1 VLSPASERL
10 LGGRY
15 QLVDLLGTG
24 GMADVHRAWDT
35 RLRRFVAVKRFRF
48 NPDDRTSRRV
58 TNEIQALARLSHP
71 GLVSVFDAGVSGD
84 TPFVVLQLVD
94 GHTLRDEIVCGPVPV
109 AEVRRLGA
117 LLADALDHVH
127 TGGVVHRDIKPSN
140 ILLSVD
146 GTPYLA
152 DFGLATLAGATRFTA
167 TGQLV
172 GTAAYLA
179 PEQVRGTEVTNA
191 ADIYALGLVLL
202 ECLTGRVEYDGN
214 EIESAV
220 ARLHRPP
227 AVPDDLPADLG
238 RLLTLMTSLT
248 PRRRPKAAECAA
260 LLRGDTPTD
269 RFEGA
274 EPPQSR
280 RRLFAVGGAG
290 VGAVAA
296 GVIWASLS
304 VGTPTPAT
312 SEPVVPPAS
321 SPSSAV
327 IPPPS
332 AVTTVVT
339 RTSVVGAPV
348 RPADQPVQPQQQQ
361 QQQQQPPGKAK
372 NDKPKHGNHGP
383 GEDG

>member
-1 VLSPASERL
+1 
-10 LGGRY
+10 
-15 QLVDLLGTG
+15 VDLLGTG

-35 RLRRFVAVKRFRF
+35 RLRRFVAVKRFRL
-48 NPDDRTSRRV
+48 NPDDRTRQRV
-58 TNEIQALARLSHP
+58 ANEVQALARLSHP
-71 GLVSVFDAGVSGD
+71 GLVSVFDVEVSGD

-94 GHTLRDEIVCGPVPV
+94 GHTLRDEIVHGPMPV

-117 LLADALDHVH
+117 LLADALAHVH
-127 TGGVVHRDIKPSN
+127 AEGVVHRDIKPSN
-140 ILLSVD
+140 ILLSAD

-179 PEQVRGTEVTNA
+179 PEQVRGTEVSHA
-191 ADIYALGLVLL
+191 VDVYALGLVLL
-202 ECLTGRVEYDGN
+202 ECLTGRIEYEGN

-227 AVPDDLPADLG
+227 AVPDDLPADLA

-248 PRRRPKAAECAA
+248 PRRRPKANDCVA
-260 LLRGDTPTD
+260 LLSGDAPTD
-269 RFEGA
+269 QFTFDLDA
-274 EPPQSR
+274 PPRSR

-290 VGAVAA
+290 AGAVVA

-304 VGTPTPAT
+304 LGEPTPAT
-312 SEPVVPPAS
+312 SEPVSVPSIS
-321 SPSSAV
+321 SVST
-327 IPPPS
+327 PPS

-339 RTSVVGAPV
+339 RTSVVNTPV
-348 RPADQPVQPQQQQ
+348 RPADQPVQPP
-361 QQQQQPPGKAK
+361 QQPPGKAK
-372 NDKPKHGNHGP
+372 NDKPKHGNNHGP
-383 GEDG
+383 GDDR